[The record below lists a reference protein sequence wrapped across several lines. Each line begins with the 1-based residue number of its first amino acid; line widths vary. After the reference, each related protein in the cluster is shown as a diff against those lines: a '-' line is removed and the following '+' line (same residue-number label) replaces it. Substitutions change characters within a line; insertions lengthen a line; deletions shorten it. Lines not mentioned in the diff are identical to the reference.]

1 MKKLSKKKQIQLSI
15 ISGLLIVII
24 LIVAIFINL
33 KKSEKP
39 AETSYQTVTLEQTD
53 PLLFKGVV
61 QAEKIEEVYYDQT
74 LGKISNIAIKDGQEV
89 KEKTVLLT
97 YQNETVEDQASEQEQ
112 SIDKLNLAVS
122 NAQQNLDNAYQKQ
135 SDLTNKR
142 EEARLEYNRQDSNSE
157 KGAAKQQELEAKIE
171 QYDQSLDAQKEAISQ
186 AQQSLD
192 AATLDLTDANE
203 TIEKTKKKVTTN
215 IAATSTGIAYVNLK
229 GKTDPSV
236 PLVTIVSPNTVIE
249 GTVSEYDYT
258 RVKKGKKVT
267 LRAMSESKEINGT
280 ISEVNQLPQ
289 ATTAQTTGTQT
300 TMANYTFLVKP
311 DESLQYGYSVE
322 ITLPIDELRIPNK
335 AVIKEKDQTFVYLY
349 QKGKVKKQ
357 AVKVEEVNGVTILKE
372 GLKQKDQLIS
382 NPDSKLKDGQ
392 EVAVN

>member
-15 ISGLLIVII
+15 ISGLIIVII

-33 KKSEKP
+33 KKSDKP

-215 IAATSTGIAYVNLK
+215 VAATLTGIAYVNLK

-236 PLVTIVSPNTVIE
+236 PLVTIASPNTVIE

-357 AVKVEEVNGVTILKE
+357 VVKVEEVNGVTILKE